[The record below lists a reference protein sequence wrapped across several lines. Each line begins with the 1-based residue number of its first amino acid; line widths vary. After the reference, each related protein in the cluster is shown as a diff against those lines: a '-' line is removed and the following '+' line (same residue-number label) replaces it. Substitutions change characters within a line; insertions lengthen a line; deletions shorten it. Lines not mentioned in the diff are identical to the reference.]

1 MNTIWQMQEAKN
13 KLSEVVDLALDE
25 GPQFIT
31 RWGKNTAVVI
41 SHPEYEK
48 LRASQDKLSEF
59 FQASPLAGIELE
71 RDKSMP
77 RPEVEL

>member
-1 MNTIWQMQEAKN
+1 MNTVWQMQEAKN
-13 KLSEVVDLALDE
+13 KLSEVVDHALDV

-41 SHPEYEK
+41 SHLEYEK
-48 LRASQDKLSEF
+48 LQASQNKLSEF
-59 FQASPLAGIELE
+59 FQSSPLADIELE

-77 RPEVEL
+77 RTEAEL